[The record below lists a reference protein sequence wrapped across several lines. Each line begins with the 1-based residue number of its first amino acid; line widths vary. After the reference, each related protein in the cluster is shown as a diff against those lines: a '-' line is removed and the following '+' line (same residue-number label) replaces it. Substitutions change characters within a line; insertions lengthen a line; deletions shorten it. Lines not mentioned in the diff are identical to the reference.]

1 MTGLFERHHP
11 TLQAATDAAAK
22 RDYWSAYPEVPSGK
36 IYGETAKDDG
46 LAAYRARLAQPFD
59 LPGHPADK
67 NTVGMEV
74 SPFGPALS
82 ITYPAASVDLLIS
95 ASRAAAAQ
103 WASASPEI
111 RTGICLEILARLN
124 ARSFEMANAVMHT
137 TGQAF
142 AMAFQAGGPHA
153 QDRGLEAVAYAY
165 AEMGRTPSQAIWT
178 KPQGRAEPI
187 VMEKHWRIFPR
198 GVALVIG
205 CNTFPTWNSYPGL
218 FASLVTGNTVIV
230 KPHPA
235 AILPL
240 AITVEVAREVLVEE
254 GFAADIVLLAADAPG
269 AEITRDL
276 VRHPAVAII
285 DYTGSSSF
293 GSWVR
298 ENAGSADV
306 YTEEAGVNSI
316 VIGATD
322 NFAGMCGNIAFSLA
336 LYSGQ
341 MCTAPQ
347 DIFVPRGG
355 IETNEGHKSF
365 DEVAAGIAGAV
376 DSLLADPARAAGI
389 CGAIANPDTLSR
401 IAAARSVGR
410 VLRDSVP
417 VEGLCEARTATPLI
431 LAVDAADTDAY
442 GEERFGPIAF
452 VVAVDGVT
460 EGINHAAELA
470 ESKGAITA
478 ALYETDEARIL
489 GAADRFAA
497 AGVNLSVNLTG
508 GIYVNQSAA
517 FSDFHVTGA
526 NPAGNA
532 SLTDAAFVANR
543 FRVVMWRRP
552 VAA

>member
-1 MTGLFERHHP
+1 MTALFERHRP
-11 TLQAATDAAAK
+11 TLEAALQAAAK
-22 RDYWSAYPEVPSGK
+22 RDFWTAYPEVPSGK
-36 IYGETAKDDG
+36 IYGETARDDG
-46 LAAYRARLAQPFD
+46 LAAYKARLGQPFT
-59 LPGHPADK
+59 LAGHPSDGV
-67 NTVGMEV
+67 VGAEV
-74 SPFGPALS
+74 SPYGPSLG
-82 ITYPAASVDLLIS
+82 ITYPAASVGMLVS
-95 ASRAAAAQ
+95 ASRAAAPQ
-103 WASASPEI
+103 WAAAAPEI
-111 RTGICLEILARLN
+111 RVGICLEILARLN

-153 QDRGLEAVAYAY
+153 QDRGLEAVTYAY
-165 AEMGRTPSQAIWT
+165 AEMTRTPATATWT
-178 KPQGRAEPI
+178 KPQGKGEPI
-187 VMEKHWRIFPR
+187 VMEKHWRIVPR
-198 GVALVIG
+198 GVSLVIG

-218 FASLVTGNTVIV
+218 FASLATGNTVIV

-240 AITVEVAREVLVEE
+240 AITVEIIRQVLVEE

-269 AEITRDL
+269 SEITRDL
-276 VRHPAVAII
+276 VRHSATALV
-285 DYTGSSSF
+285 DYTGSNAF
-293 GSWVR
+293 GRWVR
-298 ENAGSADV
+298 ENAGGADV

-322 NFAGMCGNIAFSLA
+322 NFAGMCGNIAFSLS

-347 DIFVPRGG
+347 NIFVPRAG

-365 DEVAAGIAGAV
+365 DQVASGIATAV
-376 DSLLADPARAAGI
+376 DGLLSDPARAAGV
-389 CGAIANPDTLSR
+389 CGAIANPATLAR
-401 IAAARSVGR
+401 VAAVRALGR
-410 VLRDSVP
+410 LVRDSAP
-417 VEGLCEARTATPLI
+417 VEGLDDARTATPLI
-431 LAVDAADTDAY
+431 LAVDASDNETYA
-442 GEERFGPIAF
+442 EERFGPIAF
-452 VVAVDGVT
+452 VVAVDDVVDGV
-460 EGINHAAELA
+460 NRAADLA
-470 ESKGAITA
+470 ERKGAITA
-478 ALYETDEARIL
+478 ALYATDETQIL
-489 GAADRFAA
+489 AAADRFAA

-552 VAA
+552 AAA

>member
-1 MTGLFERHHP
+1 MTGLFERHRP
-11 TLQAATDAAAK
+11 TLEAALQAAAK
-22 RDYWSAYPEVPSGK
+22 RDFWSAYPEVPSGK
-36 IYGETAKDDG
+36 IYGESAKDDG
-46 LAAYRARLAQPFD
+46 LAAYKARVGQPFLLAD
-59 LPGHPADK
+59 HPSEGA
-67 NTVGMEV
+67 VGAEI
-74 SPFGPALS
+74 SPYGPSLG
-82 ITYPAASVDLLIS
+82 ITYPTASADMLVS
-95 ASRAAAAQ
+95 ASRAAAPQ
-103 WASASPEI
+103 WAAAAPEI
-111 RTGICLEILARLN
+111 RVGICLEILARLN

-165 AEMGRTPSQAIWT
+165 AEMTRTPTQATWT
-178 KPQGRAEPI
+178 KPQGRGEPI
-187 VMEKHWRIFPR
+187 VLEKHWRVVPR
-198 GVALVIG
+198 GVSLVIG

-218 FASLVTGNTVIV
+218 FASLATGNTVIV

-240 AITVEVAREVLVEE
+240 AITIEIARQVLVEE

-269 AEITRDL
+269 SEITRDL
-276 VRHPAVAII
+276 VRHPAIAIV
-285 DYTGSSSF
+285 DYTGSNSF
-293 GSWVR
+293 GAWVR
-298 ENAGSADV
+298 ENAGNADV

-322 NFAGMCGNIAFSLA
+322 DFAGMCGNIAFSLS

-365 DEVAAGIAGAV
+365 DEVAVGIAAAV
-376 DSLLADPARAAGI
+376 DGLLADPARAAGV
-389 CGAIANPDTLSR
+389 CGAIANPATLAR
-401 IAAARSVGR
+401 IATVRSLGR
-410 VLRDSVP
+410 IVRDSAP
-417 VEGLCEARTATPLI
+417 VEGLEDARTATPLI
-431 LAVDAADTDAY
+431 LAVDAADSEAY
-442 GEERFGPIAF
+442 AEERFGPIAF
-452 VVAVDGVT
+452 VVAVDDIEDGV
-460 EGINHAAELA
+460 NRAATLA
-470 ESKGAITA
+470 ERKGAITA
-478 ALYETDEARIL
+478 ALYATDEAQIL
-489 GAADRFAA
+489 AAADRFAA